1 MVIIFFLYLLLFICS
16 VFFYVMYRG
25 DLSFYLLLLVLATP
39 IVMFISLLL
48 TRRKVKISLE
58 CHKEAVKHKS
68 QCPVILKIENRSLL
82 AVSGISVFIKFKN
95 LIDGKEQKTRIN
107 LPLHFKNTEEICL
120 KLSSDFCGRI
130 EASIEKARIYD
141 LLRLFSFRI
150 KCKNTKA
157 SFCIYPKLYPLLP
170 QISYYSN
177 PLSESDRYSKH
188 RTGEDPSEIF
198 GLHEYVPGDRMSRIH
213 WKASV
218 KEDKLIVKDFS
229 LPLGNNIGIFICAGN
244 ADTSIHGFDRIM
256 SVASSLSLHLSD
268 NEVSH
273 TIFWQNEKAECS
285 HLVTDDESY
294 KQFLALSLS
303 SGLSKK
309 PAISAYSDYLKDLSV
324 GQANAFSHAI
334 VICQDMPKDIAL
346 ILSEGDFMQRQTFII
361 TDGLCSDITAMPEN
375 AQIISLKDKEISV
388 LSDMII

>member
-1 MVIIFFLYLLLFICS
+1 MVIILFLYLILFVCS
-16 VFFYVMYRG
+16 VFFYIMYRG
-25 DLSFYLLLLVLATP
+25 DLSLYLMLLVFATP

-48 TRRKVKISLE
+48 TRRKVRLSLH
-58 CHKEAVKHKS
+58 CRKEAVSHGS
-68 QCPVILKIENRSLL
+68 QCPVILKIENRSML
-82 AVSGISVFIKFKN
+82 AVSGISVFIKYKN
-95 LIDGKEQKTRIN
+95 LIDGKEQKIRLN

-130 EASIEKARIYD
+130 VVSLEKARIYD
-141 LLRLFSFRI
+141 LLRLFSLRI
-150 KCKNTKA
+150 KCKNQKV

-170 QISYYSN
+170 QISHYSN

-229 LPLGNNIGIFICAGN
+229 LPLGNNIGIFICTGSI
-244 ADTSIHGFDRIM
+244 DTSLSGFDRIM

-268 NEVSH
+268 NEVTH
-273 TIFWQNEKAECS
+273 TIFWQNEKSECS
-285 HLVTDDESY
+285 HLVTDNESY

-309 PAISAYSDYLKDLSV
+309 PAVSAYGDYLKDLGI

-334 VICQDMPKDIAL
+334 IICQDIPADIAL
-346 ILSEGDFMQRQTFII
+346 ILSEGDFMQKQTFII
-361 TDGLCSDITAMPEN
+361 TDGVCGDITAVPEN
-375 AQIISLKDKEISV
+375 AQIISLRDKEISV